1 MGVCPSKPVTPV
13 RPPTDREGLVTRV
26 KSAHS
31 IIKARSNNPV
41 IQDLA
46 DYWLSATTQI
56 IKNPWNDDNWVTKTA
71 DAAGI
76 EMRKLIERKD
86 YILVETAI
94 EVKN

>member
-31 IIKARSNNPV
+31 LIKARSNNPV

-46 DYWLSATTQI
+46 DYWLISSTQI
-56 IKNPWNDDNWVTKTA
+56 IKNPRNDDNWATKTA
-71 DAAGI
+71 DGASAK
-76 EMRKLIERKD
+76 MRELIERKD